1 MLSELGCVGV
11 ETKSF
16 RKPGWSVVRNA
27 MIKSNIDSLTP
38 DKFNGQMF
46 LKEID
51 QLGNTAKELF
61 GNETGKIHELATK
74 IAKTD
79 NNLTKE
85 TIEKY
90 GW

>member
-1 MLSELGCVGV
+1 MVKKRHGLNQ
-11 ETKSF
+11 TIF
-16 RKPGWSVVRNA
+16 
-27 MIKSNIDSLTP
+27 LTP

-61 GNETGKIHELATK
+61 GNETGKIRELATK

-79 NNLTKE
+79 FNNLTKE

-90 GW
+90 GRVVLTL